1 MSVKLVSVV
10 KMVMPF
16 GVMEGSHVFKLT
28 LDPREHACGFFRLLL
43 KLCEGMQNDVNFR
56 IA

>member
-1 MSVKLVSVV
+1 MKLVSVV
-10 KMVMPF
+10 RMVMPF